1 MPNQALAEARHPSD
15 CQRQLDSHF
24 ARKQG
29 RETRVISLGV
39 SEENI
44 IEFQIVCLLL
54 KIIITMVL
62 YHMTLS
68 ANSRL

>member
-1 MPNQALAEARHPSD
+1 MSICRQETCAGL
-15 CQRQLDSHF
+15 QLDSHF

-54 KIIITMVL
+54 EVIITMVL

-68 ANSRL
+68 ANSCL

>member
-1 MPNQALAEARHPSD
+1 MIKCAVRNEASLRMA
-15 CQRQLDSHF
+15 LDSHF